1 MKIIARIHTGFEEKF
16 GIPKASSLA
25 QTQAEIIFE
34 PPYNIR
40 EAVRG
45 LEEFSHIWILWDFS
59 ECHKEQQEQ
68 RMESYRQAAE
78 TGRQHTDRSLRHR
91 SPYRP
96 NHIGLSCVRLKEVVF
111 DHRGPVL
118 RVLGADLLNGTPIYD
133 IKPYLPYA
141 DSFPDA
147 KSGFASS
154 VLRERKSN
162 FPAQF
167 GGISDEMLA
176 DIRELLKQDPRPAYQ
191 RDPGRI
197 YGMKY
202 AGVEIKFKG
211 SEEKITVCDISFYPS
226 I

>member
-1 MKIIARIHTGFEEKF
+1 
-16 GIPKASSLA
+16 
-25 QTQAEIIFE
+25 
-34 PPYNIR
+34 
-40 EAVRG
+40 
-45 LEEFSHIWILWDFS
+45 
-59 ECHKEQQEQ
+59 
-68 RMESYRQAAE
+68 MESYRQAAE
-78 TGRQHTDRSLRHR
+78 TGRQHTDRSLRHPFSLQTQSHRAFLREAKR
-91 SPYRP
+91 SRFRP
-96 NHIGLSCVRLKEVVF
+96 QRSRAKSF
-111 DHRGPVL
+111 
-118 RVLGADLLNGTPIYD
+118 GADLLNGTPIYD

-154 VLRERKSN
+154 VPKRTEVEFSCSV
-162 FPAQF
+162 P